1 MVDQYPILTILP
13 PIIAI
18 ISAIVTR
25 RVVLSLGLGV
35 VLAALLVENFN
46 PLGTLSQIWSAF
58 AVIFWDSEAG
68 RVNTDQVV
76 QTWRG
81 QEFVVRAKQG
91 GLLGR
96 TRVNVVAQNVVR
108 VDPSG
113 LGQQFLQLNRLQ
125 AHNRLRV
132 ALFVQLET
140 VVDPTVQVDCQL
152 GNTPNWPSRCQN
164 SRAVT

>member
-13 PIIAI
+13 PFIAI

-68 RVNTDQVV
+68 RVNTDQVFNLIFLV
-76 QTWRG
+76 LSLIHISEPTR
-81 QEFVVRAKQG
+81 
-91 GLLGR
+91 LL
-96 TRVNVVAQNVVR
+96 
-108 VDPSG
+108 
-113 LGQQFLQLNRLQ
+113 
-125 AHNRLRV
+125 
-132 ALFVQLET
+132 
-140 VVDPTVQVDCQL
+140 
-152 GNTPNWPSRCQN
+152 
-164 SRAVT
+164 